1 MHIYNC
7 ASAYILAAVIT
18 LPISGEENNRLFSG
32 GMAVQAG
39 YASLKNDVAFFDGL
53 MAGLGGRLQFYLGE
67 HFRLGGGGAA
77 VKMSYTY
84 DGYKDNYTRISYG
97 GLTAELTTRVKMW
110 QLSAGLLGGGG
121 SFTNLHT
128 VSENTEGRLTVIL
141 EKQGTLILSPI
152 ITIERDLTESIAL
165 MLMAD
170 YLWGPKLGKKQ
181 HLSTPKVHVGVLFN
195 K

>member
-1 MHIYNC
+1 M
-7 ASAYILAAVIT
+7 S
-18 LPISGEENNRLFSG
+18 
-32 GMAVQAG
+32 VQAG
-39 YASLKNDVAFFDGL
+39 YASLKNEVASFDGL
-53 MAGLGGRLQFYLGE
+53 MAGLGGRLQFYLGK

-84 DGYKDNYTRISYG
+84 NGYEDNYTRISYG

-110 QLSAGLLGGGG
+110 QLSFGLLGGGG
-121 SFTNLHT
+121 SYSNLHT
-128 VSENTEGRLTVIL
+128 VSETSEGRLIVL
-141 EKQGTLILSPI
+141 LDKESTLVLSPI
-152 ITIERDLTESIAL
+152 ITVERDLTESIAF

-181 HLSTPKVHVGVLFN
+181 HLSTPKIHLGVLFN